1 MFLWETECRLSGKHQ
16 DALKQT
22 NSDCAVR
29 PYPALTSLA
38 LLGRSLS
45 SLCDFIIASGDV
57 FHSFPS
63 STHTPLPSTNTQ
75 SKHFALLIRVWLLLR
90 KQEHK
95 GAGIMT
101 ASVNMNPWHSR
112 PFSDKRLNRSL
123 MRWAAPKLR
132 RSGQQCVM
140 NSLSQYFNACLC
152 VHGRTARVWAD
163 PHHSRNVDHS
173 VSQIN
178 YS

>member
-1 MFLWETECRLSGKHQ
+1 MQ
-16 DALKQT
+16 
-22 NSDCAVR
+22 AVR
-29 PYPALTSLA
+29 KTPRRSKTDQLWLRCEALSCPDKSGIAWQIIVFPLWLYHSLGGRIP
-38 LLGRSLS
+38 LLPL
-45 SLCDFIIASGDV
+45 L
-57 FHSFPS
+57 HTH
-63 STHTPLPSTNTQ
+63 THTPLPSTNTQ

-123 MRWAAPKLR
+123 MKWAAPKLR

-163 PHHSRNVDHS
+163 PHHSWNVDHS